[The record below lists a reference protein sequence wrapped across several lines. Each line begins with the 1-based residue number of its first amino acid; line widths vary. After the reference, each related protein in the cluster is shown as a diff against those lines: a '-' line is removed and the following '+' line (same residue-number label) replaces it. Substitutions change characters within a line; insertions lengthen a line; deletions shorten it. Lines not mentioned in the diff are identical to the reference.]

1 MPGRTDARRSA
12 LQMLYLVDQNP
23 EADIHRIRED
33 INTQLPDETLADFAW
48 RIFTGVREQ
57 QETLDESISAIADN
71 WRIDRMAPTDRNTL
85 RMGLFEMSVL
95 KTPAPVVLDEC
106 VELAKEF
113 GSAGSGAFVNGLLDK
128 LQPKTA
134 SD

>member
-23 EADIHRIRED
+23 EADVHRIRED
-33 INTQLPDETLADFAW
+33 IDSQLSDEALADFAW
-48 RIFTGVREQ
+48 RLFTGVREQ
-57 QETLDESISAIADN
+57 QDALDEKITAVADN
-71 WRIDRMAPTDRNTL
+71 WRIDRMAPTDRNTIRL
-85 RMGLFEMSVL
+85 GLYEMTSL
-95 KTPAPVVLDEC
+95 GTPPPVVLDEC

-128 LQPKTA
+128 LKPETK